1 MNKQWNKDGLTRKK
15 LENDFRIHEPFQVL
29 EKNLSNLLA
38 RAFSKSS
45 FLYHYQSL
53 AILNEIKQT
62 DTIGIEQSF
71 ILWQNENSPE
81 SNREITYLRNALYHK
96 FSDWYQRL
104 NHRIFRDSM
113 SDLFLDMEKYNQRL
127 QLITRSTPKRFVE
140 VSTYYYVSSAIYKTN
155 GRFTSKKSLKAE
167 RPIPH

>member
-96 FSDWYQRL
+96 FSDWL
-104 NHRIFRDSM
+104 SKIES
-113 SDLFLDMEKYNQRL
+113 SDL
-127 QLITRSTPKRFVE
+127 
-140 VSTYYYVSSAIYKTN
+140 
-155 GRFTSKKSLKAE
+155 
-167 RPIPH
+167 

>member
-62 DTIGIEQSF
+62 DTIG
-71 ILWQNENSPE
+71 L
-81 SNREITYLRNALYHK
+81 LRRNV
-96 FSDWYQRL
+96 SDPVIQ
-104 NHRIFRDSM
+104 
-113 SDLFLDMEKYNQRL
+113 LFLPD
-127 QLITRSTPKRFVE
+127 
-140 VSTYYYVSSAIYKTN
+140 
-155 GRFTSKKSLKAE
+155 GRNEA
-167 RPIPH
+167 

>member
-45 FLYHYQSL
+45 SLYHYQSL

-81 SNREITYLRNALYHK
+81 SNREITL
-96 FSDWYQRL
+96 S
-104 NHRIFRDSM
+104 
-113 SDLFLDMEKYNQRL
+113 
-127 QLITRSTPKRFVE
+127 LIH
-140 VSTYYYVSSAIYKTN
+140 I
-155 GRFTSKKSLKAE
+155 
-167 RPIPH
+167 

>member
-29 EKNLSNLLA
+29 REKSLQFIGSCLFEIIL
-38 RAFSKSS
+38 FIS
-45 FLYHYQSL
+45 LESL
-53 AILNEIKQT
+53 AILDEIKQT

-71 ILWQNENSPE
+71 ILWQNESSPE

-113 SDLFLDMEKYNQRL
+113 SDLFLDMEKL
-127 QLITRSTPKRFVE
+127 TKDFS
-140 VSTYYYVSSAIYKTN
+140 
-155 GRFTSKKSLKAE
+155 
-167 RPIPH
+167 

>member
-1 MNKQWNKDGLTRKK
+1 MNKQWNKDGLTRKNWRMISGYMSLFK
-15 LENDFRIHEPFQVL
+15 YSRKISPIYWLVPFRNHP
-29 EKNLSNLLA
+29 
-38 RAFSKSS
+38 

-127 QLITRSTPKRFVE
+127 QLITLSNPKTVRRSLYLLIT
-140 VSTYYYVSSAIYKTN
+140 
-155 GRFTSKKSLKAE
+155 
-167 RPIPH
+167 

>member
-104 NHRIFRDSM
+104 NHRIFR
-113 SDLFLDMEKYNQRL
+113 
-127 QLITRSTPKRFVE
+127 
-140 VSTYYYVSSAIYKTN
+140 
-155 GRFTSKKSLKAE
+155 
-167 RPIPH
+167 